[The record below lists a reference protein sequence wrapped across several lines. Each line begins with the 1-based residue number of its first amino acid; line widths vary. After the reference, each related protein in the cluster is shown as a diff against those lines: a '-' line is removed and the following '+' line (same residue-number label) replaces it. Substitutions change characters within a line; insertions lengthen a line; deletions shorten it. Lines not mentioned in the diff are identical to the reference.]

1 MFFTLVSGL
10 EHYIQP
16 IYRTLVAIKEV
27 SQSRSGTQ

>member
-16 IYRTLVAIKEV
+16 VCRTIMAIEEAL
-27 SQSRSGTQ
+27 